1 MSSVSGPF
9 SYQATWSEPYT
20 NINGGISRNPV
31 VKISRTWYRQRT
43 SAGEARKP
51 LAFTL
56 NKTYLQQYELGIQP
70 WYRVACD
77 AGPIVDSTH
86 LSWSA
91 SKAYQD
97 FLSNV
102 SEGVDL
108 LVNAWEGDEAF
119 KMIALRSG
127 QLLRAARAV
136 RHGRFRE
143 AARQLGVDRY
153 ALIPWNRL
161 SKRDLAKS
169 FGANWLEYHFGW
181 EPLVK
186 DIYNSIDLLSK
197 GPPSGRF
204 VGRGVLTKTY
214 TMYDGS
220 YAVSWNPWIWV
231 GNYMYRKTVVVR
243 SSTRMQATVVVDSEN
258 LFLASQLGLT
268 NPAAVLWEVVPFS
281 FVVDWFTNVGDYIS
295 QFSDL
300 AGCRLVDA
308 FSTHFQTTKTFWEGN
323 PKQITY
329 NNQRG
334 LLGFKASTTRVH
346 VNRVMGLPTEV
357 TLGFRPLKVPSIS
370 RAATAVSLLSQ
381 FFRNPG

>member
-1 MSSVSGPF
+1 MSSVSGPY
-9 SYQATWSEPYT
+9 SHTESWSEPYT
-20 NINGGISRNPV
+20 NINGGTSLNPV
-31 VKISRTWYRQRT
+31 LKIQRKWYRQKT
-43 SAGEARKP
+43 GVGEARKP
-51 LAFTL
+51 LPFTL
-56 NKTYLQQYELGIQP
+56 SKTYLQQYDLGLQT

-77 AGPIVDSTH
+77 AGPIVDTNH
-86 LSWSA
+86 LNWSA
-91 SKAYQD
+91 NKAYQN
-97 FLSNV
+97 FLSEV
-102 SEGVDL
+102 SEGVDA

-153 ALIPWNRL
+153 SLIPWNRL

-169 FGANWLEYHFGW
+169 FGDNWLEYHFGW

-197 GPPSGRF
+197 GPPSGVF
-204 VGRGVLTKTY
+204 KGRGVLSKSY

-220 YAVSWNPWIWV
+220 YANPLKPWQWF
-231 GNYMYRKTVVVR
+231 GSYLYRKEVQVR
-243 SSTRMQATVVVDSEN
+243 SSTRIQAIVVVDNEN

-281 FVVDWFTNVGDYIS
+281 FVVDWFANVGDYIS

-300 AGCRLVDA
+300 AGCRLVDG
-308 FSTHFQTTKTFWEGN
+308 FTTKFQTTKTFWVGN
-323 PKQITY
+323 AAQVTSSNKK
-329 NNQRG
+329 G
-334 LLGFKASTTRVH
+334 LTGFKASTTRVY
-346 VNRVMGLPTEV
+346 VERALGVPNEV
-357 TLGFRPLKVPSIS
+357 KLGFRPLNVPSLT